1 MELYIVRHGNTP
13 LQGDVQYPI
22 DPRLTDLG
30 VCQAE
35 SLAHRLQN
43 VHFDHIFA
51 SPLQRCVQT
60 VAPLC
65 AKTET
70 AVQLMYALLEKGTR
84 ANYVG
89 LPFFVLQDI
98 CPQLK
103 ENTFAFCEK
112 GLPPYE
118 TDAQVF
124 ERAKQVIS
132 YVRSVCKEDD
142 TVLLVA
148 HGTFNNFLIHAA
160 LGFAIRDNF
169 NFSQD
174 NTGLS
179 LVRFLVDNGKE
190 RTKLAFMND
199 TTHLNTMKE

>member
-13 LQGDVQYPI
+13 LQGDVQYPL

-30 VCQAE
+30 VRQAQ
-35 SLAHRLQN
+35 SLAQRLQN

-60 VAPLC
+60 AVPLC

-70 AVQLMYALLEKGTR
+70 AVHLMYALLEKGTR
-84 ANYVG
+84 ANYKG
-89 LPFFVLQDI
+89 LPFSVLQTI
-98 CPQLK
+98 CPQIK
-103 ENTFAFCEK
+103 ENTFSCCEN

-118 TDAQVF
+118 KDVQAF
-124 ERAKQVIS
+124 ERANAVIS

-160 LGFAIRDNF
+160 LRFEIRDNF

-174 NTGLS
+174 NTGLT
-179 LVRFLVDNGKE
+179 LIRFLNQDGKKH
-190 RTKLAFMND
+190 TKLAFMND
-199 TTHLNTMKE
+199 TTHLNNLL

>member
-13 LQGDVQYPI
+13 LQGDVQYPL
-22 DPRLTDLG
+22 DPRLTELG
-30 VCQAE
+30 EQQAQA
-35 SLAHRLQN
+35 LALRLQN
-43 VHFDHIFA
+43 VHFDRIFA

-65 AKTET
+65 AKTEMT
-70 AVQLMYALLEKGTR
+70 VQLMYALLEKGTR
-84 ANYVG
+84 ANYIG
-89 LPFFVLQDI
+89 LPFFALQGI
-98 CPQLK
+98 CPTVT
-103 ENTFAFCEK
+103 ENEFAYCEN

-118 TDAQVF
+118 KDEQAF
-124 ERAKQVIS
+124 ERAKKVIA
-132 YVRSVCKEDD
+132 YIRSVCKQDD

-160 LGFAIRDNF
+160 LGMEPREDF

-174 NTGLS
+174 NTGLT
-179 LVRFLVDNGKE
+179 LVRYLTDNGKR

-199 TTHLNTMKE
+199 TTHLNTIKE

>member
-1 MELYIVRHGNTP
+1 MDLYIVRHGNTP
-13 LQGDVQYPI
+13 MQGDVQYPI

-35 SLAHRLQN
+35 ALALRLQN
-43 VHFDHIFA
+43 VHFDRIFA

-60 VAPLC
+60 IAPLC
-65 AKTET
+65 VKTES

-84 ANYVG
+84 ANYTG
-89 LPFFVLQDI
+89 LPFFVLQGI
-98 CPQLK
+98 CPTVL
-103 ENTFAFCEK
+103 ENEFAYCEK

-118 TDAQVF
+118 TDVQAF
-124 ERAKQVIS
+124 ERAKNVIA
-132 YVRSVCKEDD
+132 YIRSVCRQND

-160 LGFAIRDNF
+160 LGFEPREDF

-174 NTGLS
+174 NTGLT
-179 LVRFLVDNGKE
+179 LVRCLSDNGKE

-199 TTHLNTMKE
+199 TTHLNNL